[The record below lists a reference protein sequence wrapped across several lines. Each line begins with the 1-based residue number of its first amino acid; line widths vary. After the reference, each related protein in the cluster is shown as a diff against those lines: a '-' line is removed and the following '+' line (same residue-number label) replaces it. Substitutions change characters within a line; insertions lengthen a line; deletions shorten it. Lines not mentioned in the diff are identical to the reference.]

1 MLNMRAVRVF
11 AITLR
16 HLYLLKGSVSRIV
29 PVFAWVTIDMILWG
43 FISRYLNSVSLP
55 DVNVGTVL
63 LAAVVCWGFF
73 GRVMHGVSTAF
84 FEDVWARNFLNLFT
98 TPLSIAEY
106 ITGLALSSVI
116 TSLIALS
123 VLLFIS
129 SWFFDLSLLTHGPAM
144 AVLLLTLFL
153 FGVALGIAGCTLV
166 LRFGPPAEWFIW
178 PIPAVIAPFVGVFYP
193 LDILPDW
200 MRIIGLCL
208 PPSYAFEHLRALI
221 AGAGVCLGSTLPAL
235 GLAGLWLVL
244 AGLLF
249 CGVYRHVMRSGI
261 IARYSAEYI
270 I

>member
-1 MLNMRAVRVF
+1 MRAGRAF
-11 AITLR
+11 AVILR
-16 HLYLLKGSVSRIV
+16 HLYLLAGSFSRIV

-43 FISRYLNSVSLP
+43 FIARYISSVSLP
-55 DVNVGTVL
+55 DVGTAL

-106 ITGLALSSVI
+106 MTGLALSSVI

-123 VLLFIS
+123 VLLFLS
-129 SWFFDLSLLTHGPAM
+129 SWLFDLSLLTHGPAM

-193 LDILPDW
+193 LGILPDW
-200 MRIIGLCL
+200 MRVVGFCL
-208 PPSYAFEHLRALI
+208 PPSYAFENLRALI
-221 AGAGVCLGSTLPAL
+221 TGTEVPLASTLPAL
-235 GLAGLWLVL
+235 GLAGLWLVP

-249 CGVYRHVMRSGI
+249 CRVYRDVMRSGV
-261 IARYSAEYI
+261 IARYSAESVT
-270 I
+270 